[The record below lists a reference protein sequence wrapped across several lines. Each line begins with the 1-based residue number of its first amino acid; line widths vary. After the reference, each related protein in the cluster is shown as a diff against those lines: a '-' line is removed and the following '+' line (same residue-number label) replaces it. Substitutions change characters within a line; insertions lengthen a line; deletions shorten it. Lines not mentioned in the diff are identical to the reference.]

1 MSTPPETGSPPP
13 GFPAP
18 GDRSSA
24 PMMVMATARQ
34 RRGHGRP
41 RIALNLTP
49 MIDVTFL
56 LLVYFMVATQFKLG
70 EEVYRLDLPDQGTG
84 VSLDPFALD
93 EEPLRVKVATTGI
106 GPNAYRL
113 RIEGPFEQPRDFE
126 QLHAFLRDRLISAD
140 SVGGLFAEDHPIII
154 EPTRTTSWQHAVG
167 AFDAA
172 ARARFTNITMGR
184 AG

>member
-1 MSTPPETGSPPP
+1 MADQ
-13 GFPAP
+13 AP
-18 GDRSSA
+18 NVVRGEA
-24 PMMVMATARQ
+24 VIEHVTARQ
-34 RRGHGRP
+34 RRARVRP
-41 RIALNLTP
+41 RISLNLTP

-70 EEVYRLDLPDQGTG
+70 EEIYRLDLPERGSG
-84 VSLDPFALD
+84 RAADPFELD
-93 EEPLRVKVATTGI
+93 EEPLRIKIATI
-106 GPNAYRL
+106 GVTPDDYRL
-113 RIEGPFEQPRDFE
+113 RIEGPFEQPQSFDE
-126 QLHAFLRDRLISAD
+126 LHDFLRGRRIGPE
-140 SVGGLFAEDHPIII
+140 SVGGLFETDHPIII